1 MREPITVCDAGNLI
15 TVCGGG
21 NNFTVRGAVLLQ
33 SPTRPHRGHA
43 RDLDSADL
51 GCEAAPEHYGYR
63 VGACFIFGGG
73 LRSIFDDYDLDLRQ
87 ECSAGGARLKYR
99 NAGRRAAACVCI
111 S

>member
-1 MREPITVCDAGNLI
+1 MR
-15 TVCGGG
+15 
-21 NNFTVRGAVLLQ
+21 RGQQLHRARRGLAAVAHKAA
-33 SPTRPHRGHA
+33 PGTC
-43 RDLDSADL
+43 RDLDSAAL